1 MTHNSP
7 ANTQSVPVKA
17 DTAAVFC
24 VIAAIAVLSIFAPE
38 KRPFFVRSPSAQV
51 NTAKPSGGTEKT
63 VRFCRADERGNF
75 ACQQTFCF
83 KCEHAPHFPNE

>member
-51 NTAKPSGGTEKT
+51 NGQTLRRYRKNCPLLPSGRTGKL
-63 VRFCRADERGNF
+63 CLPADVLF
-75 ACQQTFCF
+75 QV
-83 KCEHAPHFPNE
+83 